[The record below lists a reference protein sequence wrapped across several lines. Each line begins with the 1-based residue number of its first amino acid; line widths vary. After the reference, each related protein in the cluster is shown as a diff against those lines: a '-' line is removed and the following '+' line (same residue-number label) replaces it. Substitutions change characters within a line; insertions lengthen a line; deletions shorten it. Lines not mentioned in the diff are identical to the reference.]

1 MCVALPPTHIG
12 GCTLDVGRSTM
23 DDGLLNKFAARRATP
38 GMHRRLAR
46 VTKTSSSFSAEAVVG
61 RAL

>member
-1 MCVALPPTHIG
+1 M
-12 GCTLDVGRSTM
+12 RSTAADPYWGM
-23 DDGLLNKFAARRATP
+23 YVGLRYVYDGRWIVENVAARRATP